1 MEMNCRF
8 AIGKAKQI
16 SNELV
21 SKGEITAVGKLL
33 SLYFERLP
41 FVKANVSLRSDEAW
55 VCAEMTAF

>member
-16 SNELV
+16 SNELF

-41 FVKANVSLRSDEAW
+41 FVKANVSLRSDEA
-55 VCAEMTAF
+55 